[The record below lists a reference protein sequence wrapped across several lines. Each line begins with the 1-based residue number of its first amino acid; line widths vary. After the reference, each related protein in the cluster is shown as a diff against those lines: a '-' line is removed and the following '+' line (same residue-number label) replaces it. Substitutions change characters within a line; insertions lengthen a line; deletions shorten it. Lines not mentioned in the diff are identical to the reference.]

1 MKWHTSDWELE
12 SKIVIGVIGAFIDG
26 SLTFESLQFS
36 PLFQFSLLLQWFVL
50 ISIDKSKTVQIV
62 IQKHRTALIMFQN
75 YRIYYDLL
83 REVGT
88 LQILTCIYGVRN

>member
-1 MKWHTSDWELE
+1 MAHIRVGVGIKDCDW
-12 SKIVIGVIGAFIDG
+12 SYDAFIDG
-26 SLTFESLQFS
+26 SLKFESLQFS

-50 ISIDKSKTVQIV
+50 ISIDKPKTVQIL

-83 REVGT
+83 R
-88 LQILTCIYGVRN
+88 